1 METLKHLLLQT
12 TASNISSI
20 DDLLKDYPLQPDPP
34 AVTVGSNG
42 DTLCS
47 SNSVPSQGG
56 KNGSDFIA
64 ALPNCKQPPVIVGVA
79 VKRTLKKHQQQCQEL
94 ENVEPC
100 SAVSRNLIDT
110 LERWHNDIF
119 EVGATTTTTTTNAAA
134 ETPGENSSSSDCN
147 NNANQ
152 LMQSQRKVEDG
163 EGDLIDFST
172 EIVAAPDVQRNQ
184 KPKVKKVTFLLDD
197 LLFGEEGKSDQ
208 KESVEKTNEE
218 RECVI
223 LPSAEGEWDVS
234 DTAHHGCDSGWRRVD
249 ATVAGGNEIS
259 TETMQTLHDI
269 VSITNESG
277 HVDSGNN
284 ISTRNSSNVRK
295 VIKEKESVECACPS
309 SPHYDGR
316 ERHHHCHRYQCQ
328 HQARGTFDGPES
340 TTLLDFSPV
349 EQHQTALPTNSTNTL
364 KRLDSDAQ
372 TWEKKIDEI
381 PEDFSSV
388 ERARKQNA
396 CAKTGNTSTV
406 CSDGGGKRLSVGFSA
421 YRESIDGSR
430 GGHEDEGNIVDVQDE
445 LLERAYG
452 STAYSSPLRLGRTGS
467 ESRQEESTV
476 ARIDETDSSQHS
488 LQPLAK
494 EAENVVTLVP
504 TGSEQLEF
512 GPKNSPESHQLCEKS
527 IQVPSPS
534 HRGVNSVENSGQRV
548 GKEVHF
554 CQEENSY
561 HKSSD
566 SESENYYG
574 TCSPPPPPRP
584 PLVPPDGAPSAYG
597 LNVEVTLNAHISV
610 HGISEFGFFS
620 SGDRPSP
627 VDPDGP
633 FPTGEKILKD
643 CATNTN
649 STRNN
654 SSNVTPSSADSGI
667 IIIDDDI
674 DDSGGESGSAT
685 AATRAESQICEP
697 SLVLNDSCDKK
708 KPVGHCRDQDTQTFL
723 GNFPSPKKTSEISVQ
738 VCENGDSDLRN
749 FYDSYVSESEIDER
763 KDTHFATQT
772 SEQYL
777 RPPLAFLSEKQE
789 CFEASNRL
797 KRLEERFRGFASTKK
812 LLRESLSSPA
822 TPSGLPAQTL
832 SSSLSSLSTLLA
844 DRQLNTNAAS
854 QSSSVPASSTPSL
867 TAATREEQEQERQSR
882 SGRSFVPSWRTSS
895 LSCLTKDDTQD
906 QLSHLSSKSNVP
918 RLPPFS
924 SSLLSLSASS
934 LLSLSCIDLERNKQ
948 RQQQQKAFSENNY
961 ISSEDR
967 NDKAVVS
974 ENNYSPV
981 SVDPITGNS
990 ETVALFKAT
999 SLPSLLPQHL
1009 FPPSR
1014 TPPRPPQPEEPPPPL
1029 DENGNRPAPASLKT
1043 ILLHEDYRP
1052 SLGTPESSVESEE
1065 ICKIFPNGKPRIEDP
1080 LEVVETV
1087 FRESE
1092 DEVGEI
1098 EEVEEE
1104 DFGAQQSESEENQEF
1119 LNLEKLLAADPH
1131 TNCEFDT
1138 RHLSQYEPAVYQIKY
1153 CYDEL
1158 EEELES
1164 EVGSVGGLLIG
1175 TSDSQRASV
1184 SVSDEN
1190 GCECV
1195 IEAVPIYRTL
1205 PLDMR
1210 ETTGTLR
1217 GLLKKPNRPPP
1228 VRKNRVVF
1236 DETRN
1241 EFFEADYI
1249 ILIREDC
1256 PYDEEDEE
1264 PCTCGEHELVRIC
1277 CDEGCNC
1284 GYTDDGRTPPSPKFA
1299 PPIEF
1304 VDQATL
1310 SPPEGYKDG
1319 SGLLDNA
1326 LGGALGGHVFGAQ
1339 HIQQLQVIQ
1348 RLQQQRA
1355 AMLAARAAAGQQ
1367 GQQTGSTQT
1376 SQTGGSGSGGT
1387 GGTGTT
1393 GTGQTQPP
1401 PPPPPSQQQQ
1411 QTVCTECAEC
1421 AECAAKQLH
1430 DEECDSQCSDD
1441 ISPLMEAPLPPHATL
1456 PIALVPLQKSSPERR
1471 ITQKEIIA
1479 GEERPKFLTIKQV
1492 QDASQGD
1499 DDSISQSAGSGSA
1512 PSAGGTLPVQPSPQR
1527 YIVETITM
1535 TTVTERRIIQKT
1547 QTDTEPPP
1555 PPPPTTT
1562 AAASIAIVTV
1572 TSSNETGSTAVPAS
1586 AAHTGS
1592 SNSLSNNNDLR
1603 AMQQKSATAKTGPAD
1618 QSSALANNHYELGK
1632 HKPLSTAQAISGI
1645 LKGGKLWK
1653 NEQQQQQQQQHQQQQ
1668 QQQHQQAHLHQHA
1681 QQQNQ
1686 PPAQHDDSTNVTSDE
1701 ETSSKRSVR
1710 FTEESTIREACCD
1723 GEVQSGLGEGE
1734 MGTGKPINYMSDT
1747 LKRHS
1752 SSLFH
1757 NALRP
1762 NSAVRQLFPSSAIS
1776 PLLSSAGCA
1785 TVMTVATAT
1794 TTMATGVQMAAVN
1807 TTSASTAGNPTALTQ
1822 EALKAFD
1829 DSKKPALVHQHSITS
1844 NSSSSNINPAAGGGS
1859 VTTGS
1864 PGGSCGTETD
1874 TIRRTIERNAL
1885 RRSLIKYEPKKK
1897 IPVRDVTSLEER
1909 IRQLTCDIDDPIDEG
1924 GDGDH
1929 QGHAADLGDME
1940 RRDSPAGEENPQQPK
1955 YIPDKS
1961 FSPSSSASSSSSGSN
1976 GSTYKK
1982 ITDLFHRDRRQE
1994 KIPEA
1999 DENPIV
2005 IIPQVCDYLQD
2016 CRCPAGPDIGMGV
2029 QIQGAHTQIHQP
2041 PQQRQTDGSRRQ
2053 FLSTLAPLTACVAGQ
2068 RDDLS
2073 YYTLA
2078 QPGDRNSLGSSQ
2090 CTEYSLGDI
2099 DAALHD
2105 DDGKKVAP
2113 DVIAGTPG
2121 QESDELAAF
2130 VQQEGARTERLKKR
2144 YSAETSTSAPASGA
2158 GSDDDEHNDYGFN
2171 SRPSV
2176 RGIKPRFGSTN
2187 EILQQMQAQ
2196 LAAPSPPQPKSQSSA
2211 ASPHPIQSNTFP
2223 RPHTASSLQLAAA
2236 KQQITT
2242 HQHTA
2247 SWSYYPVDQSQ
2258 TKAVAAVAAGP
2269 NMVAAVDP
2277 HGNYYHI
2284 PAQARHSYHGQEAI
2298 YQNCAQLPVGNIQA
2312 NTVHVQSQ
2320 QIHTQ
2325 HHAVHT
2331 AHHIHQSAAAAAA
2344 ADPAAYG
2351 KFARSP
2357 TRRPE
2362 SPPPLRNYHQT
2373 MVLIPYN
2380 AETYQ
2385 RYTAQEQENYRRQH
2399 NIVEYQQVT
2408 QQTIRVPVGYPL
2420 PGMQLHVVA
2429 GRGALPP
2436 HYSTLPR
2443 LGTSANPATSSAVA
2457 AVTGPNTNAPQ
2468 GKPPAYSQYPVE
2480 KGGVKFTERGAPE
2493 GAASVQP
2500 ADAGNLLSPT
2510 SQGHGPPTAGPAG
2523 PTASSAGASTGSGTQ
2538 GQGAVFYA
2546 MNKQQQL
2553 QQNFEEGSFTIGK
2566 NNNNNFSLVEST
2578 AIASESK

>member
-20 DDLLKDYPLQPDPP
+20 DDLLKDCHPELHPQSDPL
-34 AVTVGSNG
+34 VSSNG
-42 DTLCS
+42 DTLS
-47 SNSVPSQGG
+47 SSIVPSQGG

-64 ALPNCKQPPVIVGVA
+64 PLPNYKQPPVIVGVA
-79 VKRTLKKHQQQCQEL
+79 VKRTLKKHQQQCQPES
-94 ENVEPC
+94 ENVEPS
-100 SAVSRNLIDT
+100 SAASQNLIDT

-119 EVGATTTTTTTNAAA
+119 ELGATTSTTTAAA
-134 ETPGENSSSSDCN
+134 AAGMAGDNNSSSDCN
-147 NNANQ
+147 INANQ
-152 LMQSQRKVEDG
+152 LTRDQREAVDG

-172 EIVAAPDVQRNQ
+172 EIVVAPDVQRNL

-197 LLFGEEGKSDQ
+197 LLFGEEGNPDR
-208 KESVEKTNEE
+208 KESGKLIDEE
-218 RECVI
+218 RECKT
-223 LPSAEGEWDVS
+223 LPSVEGEWDVS
-234 DTAHHGCDSGWRRVD
+234 DITHGCDSGWRREE
-249 ATVAGGNEIS
+249 ATTLAAGGNEIS
-259 TETMQTLHDI
+259 TETMQTYDI
-269 VSITNESG
+269 VSITNVSG
-277 HVDSGNN
+277 HVDSGSITSN
-284 ISTRNSSNVRK
+284 NSSNVRK
-295 VIKEKESVECACPS
+295 VIKEKETVECACSS

-328 HQARGTFDGPES
+328 HLAGGALNGPES
-340 TTLLDFSPV
+340 VSTLFDCLAV
-349 EQHQTALPTNSTNTL
+349 EQHQTALPTNSTNTY
-364 KRLDSDAQ
+364 KQLDSDAQ
-372 TWEKKIDEI
+372 TWERKIDEI
-381 PEDFSSV
+381 PEDFSGV
-388 ERARKQNA
+388 ESARKQNA
-396 CAKTGNTSTV
+396 CAQTGNTNTV
-406 CSDGGGKRLSVGFSA
+406 WPDGGSGKRLSVDYRAS
-421 YRESIDGSR
+421 RESIDGSR

-445 LLERAYG
+445 SLRNVYG
-452 STAYSSPLRLGRTGS
+452 STGETSTFRLGRTVS
-467 ESRQEESTV
+467 ECRQEESTA
-476 ARIDETDSSQHS
+476 ARIDETDSSQRS

-494 EAENVVTLVP
+494 EAENVVTSVP

-512 GPKNSPESHQLCEKS
+512 GPKNPPESHQLCEKS

-534 HRGVNSVENSGQRV
+534 HRGVNSVENGGQRF

-554 CQEENSY
+554 SQQENSY

-584 PLVPPDGAPSAYG
+584 PLVPPNGAPPAYG

-610 HGISEFGFFS
+610 HGISEFDFFS
-620 SGDRPSP
+620 SGDRQSP
-627 VDPDGP
+627 ADPDGP
-633 FPTGEKILKD
+633 FATSEKILKD

-649 STRNN
+649 SGRNN
-654 SSNVTPSSADSGI
+654 NSNVTPSSADSGI

-674 DDSGGESGSAT
+674 DDSGGGSGSAIIT
-685 AATRAESQICEP
+685 RGTRAESQICEHP
-697 SLVLNDSCDKK
+697 LVLDDSCEKK

-723 GNFPSPKKTSEISVQ
+723 GIFPSPKKTSEISVQ
-738 VCENGDSDLRN
+738 VCENGDSDLRH
-749 FYDSYVSESEIDER
+749 FGSPDSCASGSELEGR
-763 KDTHFATQT
+763 KN
-772 SEQYL
+772 SEQFL
-777 RPPLAFLSEKQE
+777 RPPLSFLSEKQNE

-822 TPSGLPAQTL
+822 TPSSGQPAQNL

-844 DRQLNTNAAS
+844 DRKTNTNLTS
-854 QSSSVPASSTPSL
+854 QSLPVPASSTPSL
-867 TAATREEQEQERQSR
+867 TAAAREEQEQEQQSR

-918 RLPPFS
+918 RLPPLS

-934 LLSLSCIDLERNKQ
+934 LLSLSCIDLERSKQ
-948 RQQQQKAFSENNY
+948 RQQQQKVFSENNY
-961 ISSEDR
+961 ISNEDQ

-974 ENNYSPV
+974 ENNYPPF
-981 SVDPITGNS
+981 SVDSISSSS
-990 ETVALFKAT
+990 ETAALFKAT

-1009 FPPSR
+1009 FPPTR
-1014 TPPRPPQPEEPPPPL
+1014 APPRPPRAAPTQEQPLKNHKSSRPENEANKPIASPDEDGNPLKSTPL
-1029 DENGNRPAPASLKT
+1029 D
-1043 ILLHEDYRP
+1043 EDYRP
-1052 SLGTPESSVESEE
+1052 SLATPESSVESEE

-1080 LEVVETV
+1080 LKVVEPV

-1092 DEVGEI
+1092 DEVDEI
-1098 EEVEEE
+1098 EEFQQKEEE
-1104 DFGAQQSESEENQEF
+1104 IEFSAQQSESEENQEF

-1175 TSDSQRASV
+1175 ASDSQRASV

-1387 GGTGTT
+1387 GGTGT
-1393 GTGQTQPP
+1393 GTGQAQPP
-1401 PPPPPSQQQQ
+1401 PPPSQQQ

-1499 DDSISQSAGSGSA
+1499 DDSMSQSSGAGSV
-1512 PSAGGTLPVQPSPQR
+1512 PSAGGPFKGQPSPQR

-1547 QTDTEPPP
+1547 QTDTEPS
-1555 PPPPTTT
+1555 PPPTATT

-1572 TSSNETGSTAVPAS
+1572 TSSNETGSTAVPA
-1586 AAHTGS
+1586 AAALTGS
-1592 SNSLSNNNDLR
+1592 SNNHSSSSGNNNNDLR
-1603 AMQQKSATAKTGPAD
+1603 AMQQKQLQQKQQQSGVGPPAD
-1618 QSSALANNHYELGK
+1618 QSSALVNNHYELGK

-1653 NEQQQQQQQQHQQQQ
+1653 NEQQQQQQQQ
-1668 QQQHQQAHLHQHA
+1668 QHQAHLHQHS
-1681 QQQNQ
+1681 QQQKQ
-1686 PPAQHDDSTNVTSDE
+1686 LSAQHDDSTNVTSDE

-1785 TVMTVATAT
+1785 TVMTVAAAT
-1794 TTMATGVQMAAVN
+1794 TTMATGVQMTAVN

-1829 DSKKPALVHQHSITS
+1829 DLKKPTLVHQHSITS
-1844 NSSSSNINPAAGGGS
+1844 NSSSSNINPAAAGSAS
-1859 VTTGS
+1859 VTAGGS

-1924 GDGDH
+1924 ADGDH
-1929 QGHAADLGDME
+1929 PGHVGDLGDME

-2005 IIPQVCDYLQD
+2005 IIPQVYGDYLQD

-2090 CTEYSLGDI
+2090 STEYSLGDI

-2196 LAAPSPPQPKSQSSA
+2196 LAAPSPPQPKSQSSV

-2258 TKAVAAVAAGP
+2258 SKAVAAVASGT

-2298 YQNCAQLPVGNIQA
+2298 YQNCAQLPAGNIQA

-2331 AHHIHQSAAAAAA
+2331 AHHIHQTAAAAAAAAA

-2399 NIVEYQQVT
+2399 NIVT

-2429 GRGALPP
+2429 GRGTLPP

-2443 LGTSANPATSSAVA
+2443 LGSSSNPTTSAAVA
-2457 AVTGPNTNAPQ
+2457 AVTGPNVSAPQ

-2480 KGGVKFTERGAPE
+2480 KAGVKFTERGAPE

-2500 ADAGNLLSPT
+2500 ADAGSLLSPS
-2510 SQGHGPPTAGPAG
+2510 SQGHGPPTA
-2523 PTASSAGASTGSGTQ
+2523 ASTGPMTSSSGSAATGSNAQ

-2546 MNKQQQL
+2546 MN
-2553 QQNFEEGSFTIGK
+2553 
-2566 NNNNNFSLVEST
+2566 V
-2578 AIASESK
+2578 

>member
-1 METLKHLLLQT
+1 METIESLLQQSSPNSCSSFA
-12 TASNISSI
+12 TAVSPVTNF
-20 DDLLKDYPLQPDPP
+20 DDLIKDHHPHVLAPLQP
-34 AVTVGSNG
+34 TKY
-42 DTLCS
+42 S
-47 SNSVPSQGG
+47 STSGG
-56 KNGSDFIA
+56 IPNTKIPTNAAIDFISP
-64 ALPNCKQPPVIVGVA
+64 LPAGNCKQPPVIVGVA
-79 VKRTLKKHQQQCQEL
+79 VKRTLRKPTAAAEGEEL
-94 ENVEPC
+94 QDASC
-100 SAVSRNLIDT
+100 SSGTPSMGEI
-110 LERWHNDIF
+110 LERWHSDIF
-119 EVGATTTTTTTNAAA
+119 DCHPPLAGTATTASDT
-134 ETPGENSSSSDCN
+134 GGDCN
-147 NNANQ
+147 NNGHGNQ
-152 LMQSQRKVEDG
+152 TQIVAMMDSDG
-163 EGDLIDFST
+163 DVGDLIDFNA
-172 EIVAAPDVQRNQ
+172 EIAPMAPAVDSVGGIVQVPTL

-197 LLFGEEGKSDQ
+197 LLVGSGEEEGPEEGERSEGDEFEED
-208 KESVEKTNEE
+208 ESE
-218 RECVI
+218 RCVTKD
-223 LPSAEGEWDVS
+223 ATQVVAGEWDVS
-234 DTAHHGCDSGWRRVD
+234 DPLHLRRGEGGARG
-249 ATVAGGNEIS
+249 ATKVGGNEIS
-259 TETMQTLHDI
+259 TETMQTDDI
-269 VSITNESG
+269 VSLDAD
-277 HVDSGNN
+277 HVDGVRNVTKGNGKL
-284 ISTRNSSNVRK
+284 R
-295 VIKEKESVECACPS
+295 CACLS
-309 SPHYDGR
+309 LLHGHGCLD
-316 ERHHHCHRYQCQ
+316 CQ
-328 HQARGTFDGPES
+328 HLVRLEEDASVPAVID
-340 TTLLDFSPV
+340 
-349 EQHQTALPTNSTNTL
+349 TALPTGSLTNTSAL
-364 KRLDSDAQ
+364 VAVGWMNSD
-372 TWEKKIDEI
+372 TLPWGGRKIDEI
-381 PEDFSSV
+381 PV
-388 ERARKQNA
+388 ENAWEQNA
-396 CAKTGNTSTV
+396 CAETGNIGP
-406 CSDGGGKRLSVGFSA
+406 GGDWSSLSVGAQTGSG
-421 YRESIDGSR
+421 SIDASR
-430 GGHEDEGNIVDVQDE
+430 NKTNGDEGNIVDVQDVHVR
-445 LLERAYG
+445 ERKDSRKGG
-452 STAYSSPLRLGRTGS
+452 STVEEGVRVGRVVS
-467 ESRQEESTV
+467 EVPFAEPP
-476 ARIDETDSSQHS
+476 RIDETDSNQQKQ
-488 LQPLAK
+488 QPVVK
-494 EAENVVTLVP
+494 QVENVVTSVP
-504 TGSEQLEF
+504 TGIEQLEF
-512 GPKNSPESHQLCEKS
+512 GSVNLPNSNQACEKS
-527 IQVPSPS
+527 IQVPSPLHRAS
-534 HRGVNSVENSGQRV
+534 VGAENSGHRGV
-548 GKEVHF
+548 KEVHF
-554 CQEENSY
+554 SEKENFY
-561 HKSSD
+561 HKGSD

-574 TCSPPPPPRP
+574 TCSPPPPP
-584 PLVPPDGAPSAYG
+584 LVPPNGIPSSYG
-597 LNVEVTLNAHISV
+597 LNVEVTLNAHINV
-610 HGISEFGFFS
+610 RGLSEFNFFS
-620 SGDRPSP
+620 NSGDRP
-627 VDPDGP
+627 
-633 FPTGEKILKD
+633 GEESSSSAEEKVLKD
-643 CATNTN
+643 SATNTISN
-649 STRNN
+649 SGRNN
-654 SSNVTPSSADSGI
+654 NSNVTPSSADSGI
-667 IIIDDDI
+667 IIIDDDV
-674 DDSGGESGSAT
+674 DECGCESVST
-685 AATRAESQICEP
+685 ETQICEP
-697 SLVLNDSCDKK
+697 LLLIAEEKPEKK
-708 KPVGHCRDQDTQTFL
+708 SVAQCRDQDTQTFI
-723 GNFPSPKKTSEISVQ
+723 GNFLSPKKTTSEISVQ

-749 FYDSYVSESEIDER
+749 IDSLDSSVSESEIDER
-763 KDTHFATQT
+763 KDLRFLTKNTD
-772 SEQYL
+772 QYL
-777 RPPLAFLSEKQE
+777 RPPISFLSEKHE
-789 CFEASNRL
+789 CFQASNRL
-797 KRLEERFRGFASTKK
+797 KRLEERFRGFAYTKK
-812 LLRESLSSPA
+812 LLRESLTSS
-822 TPSGLPAQTL
+822 SGGPPQNL

-844 DRQLNTNAAS
+844 DYTNTNTAS
-854 QSSSVPASSTPSL
+854 VSSSVPASSTPSL
-867 TAATREEQEQERQSR
+867 TAAARAEQEQEEQSHA
-882 SGRSFVPSWRTSS
+882 GRSFVPSRKTSS
-895 LSCLTKDDTQD
+895 LSSLQKDVFPTRTQLGHTLD
-906 QLSHLSSKSNVP
+906 PKRNVP
-918 RLPPFS
+918 VLPPLS

-934 LLSLSCIDLERNKQ
+934 LLSLSCIDLERKQ
-948 RQQQQKAFSENNY
+948 RQQQLQDPPPKRQLSPPQHNPNTPEQSLSKAS
-961 ISSEDR
+961 
-967 NDKAVVS
+967 
-974 ENNYSPV
+974 
-981 SVDPITGNS
+981 
-990 ETVALFKAT
+990 
-999 SLPSLLPQHL
+999 SLPSLLPQYL
-1009 FPPSR
+1009 FPSPPSR
-1014 TPPRPPQPEEPPPPL
+1014 PPPRPPQLPEEPLLELVPNPPPKPLHNPTLHL
-1029 DENGNRPAPASLKT
+1029 DL
-1043 ILLHEDYRP
+1043 RP
-1052 SLGTPESSVESEE
+1052 SVATPESSVESEE
-1065 ICKIFPNGKPRIEDP
+1065 ICTIFPGGKPRIEDP

-1087 FRESE
+1087 FKDS
-1092 DEVGEI
+1092 
-1098 EEVEEE
+1098 EEE
-1104 DFGAQQSESEENQEF
+1104 DYDIIPHIPRSESEENQEF
-1119 LNLEKLLAADPH
+1119 LNLEKLLAADPY

-1138 RHLSQYEPAVYQIKY
+1138 RHLSQYEPNVYQIRY

-1164 EVGSVGGLLIG
+1164 ESGSVGGLLIG
-1175 TSDSQRASV
+1175 AERERAQV
-1184 SVSDEN
+1184 SVSDED
-1190 GCECV
+1190 GCECL

-1205 PLDMR
+1205 PIDMR
-1210 ETTGTLR
+1210 ETAGTLR

-1241 EFFEADYI
+1241 EFFDADYI

-1367 GQQTGSTQT
+1367 GQQTGGGTQT
-1376 SQTGGSGSGGT
+1376 SQTGTTGVSGGSAGGAGGGGGSVGSAAAGSGGA
-1387 GGTGTT
+1387 
-1393 GTGQTQPP
+1393 GQTPQQ
-1401 PPPPPSQQQQ
+1401 QQQQ

-1441 ISPLMEAPLPPHATL
+1441 ISPMMEAPLPPHATL

-1492 QDASQGD
+1492 QDASQGGD
-1499 DDSISQSAGSGSA
+1499 DDKSQSSSSSSSKAQ
-1512 PSAGGTLPVQPSPQR
+1512 TQQR

-1547 QTDTEPPP
+1547 QTDSEPPP
-1555 PPPPTTT
+1555 VTTT
-1562 AAASIAIVTV
+1562 IIAV
-1572 TSSNETGSTAVPAS
+1572 TSGNETGSTAVPPS
-1586 AAHTGS
+1586 
-1592 SNSLSNNNDLR
+1592 
-1603 AMQQKSATAKTGPAD
+1603 SATAVNASDLRSLQQKQLQQQQKPGSGDAT
-1618 QSSALANNHYELGK
+1618 SAQQQQQPNAINSHYEIGK

-1653 NEQQQQQQQQHQQQQ
+1653 NEHQQQTQHQLQQQHQQPKSLQQQQQQSAQQTQQQLQ
-1668 QQQHQQAHLHQHA
+1668 QQQHNQQSN
-1681 QQQNQ
+1681 QN
-1686 PPAQHDDSTNVTSDE
+1686 DDSTNVTSDE

-1710 FTEESTIREACCD
+1710 FNEESTIREACCD

-1752 SSLFH
+1752 SGLFH

-1762 NSAVRQLFPSSAIS
+1762 NSAVRQLFPSTVVHM
-1776 PLLSSAGCA
+1776 SSTAA
-1785 TVMTVATAT
+1785 AAMTTAT
-1794 TTMATGVQMAAVN
+1794 TTMSTGAMMAAVN
-1807 TTSASTAGNPTALTQ
+1807 TTNANTTAGNPTALTQ

-1829 DSKKPALVHQHSITS
+1829 DSKKASLVHQHSITS
-1844 NSSSSNINPAAGGGS
+1844 NCSGNNVNPSGS
-1859 VTTGS
+1859 VANSVTGGS
-1864 PGGSCGTETD
+1864 PGGGGGGSGGGGGAGETD

-1897 IPVRDVTSLEER
+1897 LPVKDVTSLEER
-1909 IRQLTCDIDDPIDEG
+1909 IRQLTCDIDEPIDEG
-1924 GDGDH
+1924 ADGEQGHDGD
-1929 QGHAADLGDME
+1929 LNEME

-1982 ITDLFHRDRRQE
+1982 ITDLFHRDRRHE

-2005 IIPQVCDYLQD
+2005 IIPQD

-2029 QIQGAHTQIHQP
+2029 QIQGVHTQIHQP
-2041 PQQRQTDGSRRQ
+2041 PQQRQADSRRQ

-2078 QPGDRNSLGSSQ
+2078 QPGDRNSMGSSQ

-2171 SRPSV
+2171 SRPTV

-2196 LAAPSPPQPKSQSSA
+2196 LATPTPPQSKSQTSA
-2211 ASPHPIQSNTFP
+2211 APTQPIQSNTLP
-2223 RPHTASSLQLAAA
+2223 RPHTANSLQLAAA

-2247 SWSYYPVDQSQ
+2247 SWSYYPVESAQ
-2258 TKAVAAVAAGP
+2258 TKAVAAVAAAATTGT
-2269 NMVAAVDP
+2269 NMVTAVDP

-2298 YQNCAQLPVGNIQA
+2298 YQNCAQLPAGNIQA

-2331 AHHIHQSAAAAAA
+2331 AHHIHHANQ
-2344 ADPAAYG
+2344 AAYG

-2380 AETYQ
+2380 AETYE

-2443 LGTSANPATSSAVA
+2443 LGSSSSASSVA
-2457 AVTGPNTNAPQ
+2457 NAPTGTIPNASQ
-2468 GKPPAYSQYPVE
+2468 GKPPAYTQYPVD

-2500 ADAGNLLSPT
+2500 SDVNSLLSPT
-2510 SQGHGPPTAGPAG
+2510 SQGHGPPTQAVGP
-2523 PTASSAGASTGSGTQ
+2523 PASSANAIQSGGNTAQNTAAQ

-2546 MNKQQQL
+2546 MN
-2553 QQNFEEGSFTIGK
+2553 
-2566 NNNNNFSLVEST
+2566 V
-2578 AIASESK
+2578 

>member
-1 METLKHLLLQT
+1 MDESIGKLLPLDFPTSGLNLQM
-12 TASNISSI
+12 
-20 DDLLKDYPLQPDPP
+20 
-34 AVTVGSNG
+34 
-42 DTLCS
+42 
-47 SNSVPSQGG
+47 VPS
-56 KNGSDFIA
+56 KCSNASTDFISPLA
-64 ALPNCKQPPVIVGVA
+64 NSKQPPVIVGMA
-79 VKRTLKKHQQQCQEL
+79 VKRSLRRQEDSPAEKQVDSSVVTASLGHGIDFL
-94 ENVEPC
+94 EKWHRDMFECPRL
-100 SAVSRNLIDT
+100 RN
-110 LERWHNDIF
+110 
-119 EVGATTTTTTTNAAA
+119 
-134 ETPGENSSSSDCN
+134 DCN
-147 NNANQ
+147 NNDSTNGNDD
-152 LMQSQRKVEDG
+152 SQRQADDKQTKVEVDN
-163 EGDLIDFST
+163 EIDLIDFST
-172 EIVAAPDVQRNQ
+172 DVVEVVPVVQGI
-184 KPKVKKVTFLLDD
+184 KAPKVKKVTFLLED
-197 LLFGEEGKSDQ
+197 LTGSDGEESHDGTIDGVDFEGIVMGVDCK
-208 KESVEKTNEE
+208 NETK
-218 RECVI
+218 
-223 LPSAEGEWDVS
+223 EGEWDVS
-234 DTAHHGCDSGWRRVD
+234 ETVERCGWKSTER
-249 ATVAGGNEIS
+249 TAGGNEIS
-259 TETMQTLHDI
+259 TETMQTDDI
-269 VSITNESG
+269 VSIADDG
-277 HVDSGNN
+277 HGREATKGMDTVQ
-284 ISTRNSSNVRK
+284 
-295 VIKEKESVECACPS
+295 CACP
-309 SPHYDGR
+309 PLHYDSHERQRCHYCYHHRQQQQQQQYNHHSYHCQHPPRNASNGR
-316 ERHHHCHRYQCQ
+316 ES
-328 HQARGTFDGPES
+328 PS
-340 TTLLDFSPV
+340 TAQFSAMGR
-349 EQHQTALPTNSTNTL
+349 QRQQRTALLPNNTNTL
-364 KRLDSDAQ
+364 IELNSD
-372 TWEKKIDEI
+372 TLPWERKIDQI
-381 PEDFSSV
+381 PEDISGV
-388 ERARKQNA
+388 ENARKQNA
-396 CAKTGNTSTV
+396 CAVAGNIGVSGRMCPIGTYTSSPG
-406 CSDGGGKRLSVGFSA
+406 CI
-421 YRESIDGSR
+421 RESIDVSR
-430 GGHEDEGNIVDVQDE
+430 DDEDEGNIVDVQDVVHVQDDE
-445 LLERAYG
+445 GG
-452 STAYSSPLRLGRTGS
+452 STRVARTVP
-467 ESRQEESTV
+467 EWLIEPP
-476 ARIDETDSSQHS
+476 RIDETVPNLSS
-488 LQPLAK
+488 LQPIVK
-494 EAENVVTLVP
+494 EAENVVISVP
-504 TGSEQLEF
+504 TGIEQLEF
-512 GPKNSPESHQLCEKS
+512 GPKNHPNPSQLCEKS

-534 HRGVNSVENSGQRV
+534 RQPSNSAENSGPRV
-548 GKEVHF
+548 EKEVHF
-554 CQEENSY
+554 RLEENYYS
-561 HKSSD
+561 KSSD

-574 TCSPPPPPRP
+574 TGSPPPP
-584 PLVPPDGAPSAYG
+584 PLVPPDSVPPPYG

-610 HGISEFGFFS
+610 HGLSDFNFFS
-620 SGDRPSP
+620 AGERSSP
-627 VDPDGP
+627 GGP
-633 FPTGEKILKD
+633 FSTEEKILKD
-643 CATNTN
+643 CATNT
-649 STRNN
+649 SRNN
-654 SSNVTPSSADSGI
+654 NANVTPSSADSGI
-667 IIIDDDI
+667 IIIDDDV
-674 DDSGGESGSAT
+674 DDCGGEIGSAT
-685 AATRAESQICEP
+685 VEDEISEP
-697 SLVLNDSCDKK
+697 LLLVEDSIEK
-708 KPVGHCRDQDTQTFL
+708 KPVGQCRDQDTQTFV
-723 GNFPSPKKTSEISVQ
+723 GNFLQPRNTNEISVQ

-749 FYDSYVSESEIDER
+749 PDSSDSCVSESEIDER
-763 KDTHFATQT
+763 KDLCSPQAEHTD
-772 SEQYL
+772 QYL
-777 RPPLAFLSEKQE
+777 RPPNSFLSEKQE

-797 KRLEERFRGFASTKK
+797 KRLEERFRGFTFTKK
-812 LLRESLSSPA
+812 LLRESLGSSA
-822 TPSGLPAQTL
+822 VPSQNL

-844 DRQLNTNAAS
+844 NCTNTNEAS
-854 QSSSVPASSTPSL
+854 VSSSSVPASSTPSL
-867 TAATREEQEQERQSR
+867 PAAARAEQEQEDQSLA
-882 SGRSFVPSWRTSS
+882 SNCFVPSRKTSS
-895 LSCLTKDDTQD
+895 LSCLEKDGHQSEH
-906 QLSHLSSKSNVP
+906 QLSHFPKRAAP
-918 RLPPFS
+918 ILPPLS

-934 LLSLSCIDLERNKQ
+934 LLSLSCIDLERQQ
-948 RQQQQKAFSENNY
+948 RQQLQTQQNTASNKSKINDNNTDYFLLNYPLESNNTIVDSEKSLSK
-961 ISSEDR
+961 SS
-967 NDKAVVS
+967 
-974 ENNYSPV
+974 
-981 SVDPITGNS
+981 
-990 ETVALFKAT
+990 
-999 SLPSLLPQHL
+999 SLPSLLPQYL
-1009 FPPSR
+1009 FPAPQVTSQSSLRSPSEQASE
-1014 TPPRPPQPEEPPPPL
+1014 TSKSSVPLFSPAGTKESLLPGDELVPCQPRIPLFLKTPL
-1029 DENGNRPAPASLKT
+1029 DEP
-1043 ILLHEDYRP
+1043 YR
-1052 SLGTPESSVESEE
+1052 SSVGTPESSIESEE
-1065 ICKIFPNGKPRIEDP
+1065 ICEIFPGGKALVGDP

-1087 FRESE
+1087 FKESE
-1092 DEVGEI
+1092 EDDDVD
-1098 EEVEEE
+1098 EEV
-1104 DFGAQQSESEENQEF
+1104 DDRDVTRRSESEENREF
-1119 LNLEKLLAADPH
+1119 FNLEKLLTADPY

-1138 RHLSQYEPAVYQIKY
+1138 RHLNQYEPTVYQIKY

-1164 EVGSVGGLLIG
+1164 EVGSVGGILIG
-1175 TSDSQRASV
+1175 SESERVGSV
-1184 SVSDEN
+1184 GVSDED

-1205 PLDMR
+1205 PLNMR

-1326 LGGALGGHVFGAQ
+1326 LGGALSGHVFGAQ

-1367 GQQTGSTQT
+1367 GQQTGSTQNP
-1376 SQTGGSGSGGT
+1376 QTGSSGGPP
-1387 GGTGTT
+1387 
-1393 GTGQTQPP
+1393 GQTQPQQQQQQQP
-1401 PPPPPSQQQQ
+1401 QQQSQQPQQAQQQQQ

-1441 ISPLMEAPLPPHATL
+1441 ISPMMEAPLPPHATL
-1456 PIALVPLQKSSPERR
+1456 PIALVPLQKFSPERR
-1471 ITQKEIIA
+1471 ITQKEIVA

-1492 QDASQGD
+1492 QDVSQAD
-1499 DDSISQSAGSGSA
+1499 DDKSQSAGLTVSK
-1512 PSAGGTLPVQPSPQR
+1512 TQNQQR

-1547 QTDTEPPP
+1547 QTNTDSPPLP
-1555 PPPPTTT
+1555 PSSTTPPLVTIVAVTSNNE
-1562 AAASIAIVTV
+1562 AAA
-1572 TSSNETGSTAVPAS
+1572 STAVPS
-1586 AAHTGS
+1586 VGPGVS
-1592 SNSLSNNNDLR
+1592 SNDLR
-1603 AMQQKSATAKTGPAD
+1603 TLQQKQLVQQLQQKQQQD
-1618 QSSALANNHYELGK
+1618 QSTAVAATGCPGQESCQQQPPTQPASGACINSHYEIGK
-1632 HKPLSTAQAISGI
+1632 HKQLSTAQAISGI

-1653 NEQQQQQQQQHQQQQ
+1653 NEHQPQQQQQQQQQGQQQSHPQAQ
-1668 QQQHQQAHLHQHA
+1668 QQQHQQQS
-1681 QQQNQ
+1681 QQS
-1686 PPAQHDDSTNVTSDE
+1686 AQHDDSTNVTSDE

-1734 MGTGKPINYMSDT
+1734 MCTGKPINYMSDT

-1762 NSAVRQLFPSSAIS
+1762 NSAVRQLFPSTAIHPLVCTAGSALATS
-1776 PLLSSAGCA
+1776 TTTTVSTA
-1785 TVMTVATAT
+1785 TVLTAVST
-1794 TTMATGVQMAAVN
+1794 TN
-1807 TTSASTAGNPTALTQ
+1807 TTNAGNPTALTQ

-1829 DSKKPALVHQHSITS
+1829 DSKKATLVHQHSITS
-1844 NSSSSNINPAAGGGS
+1844 NSSSNNINAGS
-1859 VTTGS
+1859 SMVASGS
-1864 PGGSCGTETD
+1864 PGGSNASETD

-1897 IPVRDVTSLEER
+1897 VPIKDVTSLEER
-1909 IRQLTCDIDDPIDEG
+1909 IRQLTCDIDEPIDEG

-1929 QGHAADLGDME
+1929 GNDTDLSEME

-1982 ITDLFHRDRRQE
+1982 ITDLFHRDRRHE

-2005 IIPQVCDYLQD
+2005 IIPQD

-2041 PQQRQTDGSRRQ
+2041 PQQRQTDSRRQ

-2078 QPGDRNSLGSSQ
+2078 QPGDRNSLGSSA

-2099 DAALHD
+2099 DAVLRD
-2105 DDGKKVAP
+2105 DESKKVAP

-2144 YSAETSTSAPASGA
+2144 YSTETSTSAPASGA

-2176 RGIKPRFGSTN
+2176 KGIKPRFGSTN

-2196 LAAPSPPQPKSQSSA
+2196 LAAPSPPQPKSQTSTD
-2211 ASPHPIQSNTFP
+2211 PPQPMQSNTLP
-2223 RPHTASSLQLAAA
+2223 RPHTASSMQLAAA

-2247 SWSYYPVDQSQ
+2247 SWSYYPVNSTQSK
-2258 TKAVAAVAAGP
+2258 TVAAVAAAGT

-2298 YQNCAQLPVGNIQA
+2298 YQNCAQLPAGNIQA

-2331 AHHIHQSAAAAAA
+2331 AHHIHQP
-2344 ADPAAYG
+2344 DPAAYG

-2380 AETYQ
+2380 AETYHQ
-2385 RYTAQEQENYRRQH
+2385 YTAQEQENYRQQH
-2399 NIVEYQQVT
+2399 NIVT

-2443 LGTSANPATSSAVA
+2443 LGSGSNAATAVSTPN
-2457 AVTGPNTNAPQ
+2457 VTQ
-2468 GKPPAYSQYPVE
+2468 GKPPAYSQYPME
-2480 KGGVKFTERGAPE
+2480 KNGVKFTERGAPE

-2500 ADAGNLLSPT
+2500 NDSNSLLSPT
-2510 SQGHGPPTAGPAG
+2510 SQGHGPPTAASVGPPVSMTMSTG
-2523 PTASSAGASTGSGTQ
+2523 GAGATPNVGGSTAQ

-2546 MNKQQQL
+2546 MN
-2553 QQNFEEGSFTIGK
+2553 
-2566 NNNNNFSLVEST
+2566 V
-2578 AIASESK
+2578 

>member
-1 METLKHLLLQT
+1 METIKTLLLQST
-12 TASNISSI
+12 PSAGGVPPPPPSSSSCSPNN
-20 DDLLKDYPLQPDPP
+20 DDLLISEP
-34 AVTVGSNG
+34 
-42 DTLCS
+42 
-47 SNSVPSQGG
+47 
-56 KNGSDFIA
+56 DFIPP
-64 ALPNCKQPPVIVGVA
+64 LPKTKQPPVIVGVA
-79 VKRTLKKHQQQCQEL
+79 VKRTLLRGEVPPPPASQIDIL
-94 ENVEPC
+94 EQ
-100 SAVSRNLIDT
+100 
-110 LERWHNDIF
+110 WHSDIF
-119 EVGATTTTTTTNAAA
+119 DYPKKDGN
-134 ETPGENSSSSDCN
+134 DCN
-147 NNANQ
+147 NNNGE
-152 LMQSQRKVEDG
+152 VVGVDNDG
-163 EGDLIDFST
+163 VDLIDFST
-172 EIVAAPDVQRNQ
+172 EIEASPVQNVA
-184 KPKVKKVTFLLDD
+184 KPKVKKVTFLLEEEEDD
-197 LLFGEEGKSDQ
+197 GDGEE
-208 KESVEKTNEE
+208 EE
-218 RECVI
+218 EDECVTK
-223 LPSAEGEWDVS
+223 EGEWDVS
-234 DTAHHGCDSGWRRVD
+234 DTVEVWEEEEEEEVGRPA
-249 ATVAGGNEIS
+249 GNEIS
-259 TETMQTLHDI
+259 TETMQTDDI
-269 VSITNESG
+269 VSIGDDEDVG
-277 HVDSGNN
+277 KDS
-284 ISTRNSSNVRK
+284 VQ
-295 VIKEKESVECACPS
+295 CACS
-309 SPHYDGR
+309 TLDDGR
-316 ERHHHCHRYQCQ
+316 RDCQ
-328 HQARGTFDGPES
+328 HLAARGGWDDVPKSVVDPRASGDRSAVP
-340 TTLLDFSPV
+340 
-349 EQHQTALPTNSTNTL
+349 TASSSTNTL
-364 KRLDSDAQ
+364 TELLVLVNSDTAPRRNG
-372 TWEKKIDEI
+372 ERKIDEL
-381 PEDFSSV
+381 
-388 ERARKQNA
+388 ERSASRQNA
-396 CAKTGNTSTV
+396 CAEAGNA
-406 CSDGGGKRLSVGFSA
+406 GRRRRLAS
-421 YRESIDGSR
+421 ESIDATVNGKDPSSSLLLVDI
-430 GGHEDEGNIVDVQDE
+430 GEED
-445 LLERAYG
+445 AG
-452 STAYSSPLRLGRTGS
+452 STGAVTRTPKP
-467 ESRQEESTV
+467 EAER
-476 ARIDETDSSQHS
+476 RIDETAHGQHS
-488 LQPLAK
+488 PRPCAK
-494 EAENVVTLVP
+494 QVENVVTAAPPSRSVEQQL
-504 TGSEQLEF
+504 EQLEQRQH
-512 GPKNSPESHQLCEKS
+512 ESLQLCEKS

-534 HRGVNSVENSGQRV
+534 RRPEQPRGSAPAT
-548 GKEVHF
+548 
-554 CQEENSY
+554 
-561 HKSSD
+561 SSD

-574 TCSPPPPPRP
+574 TCSPSPPPPV
-584 PLVPPDGAPSAYG
+584 VPPSQGGIPPPTQSYG

-610 HGISEFGFFS
+610 HGLSEFGFFAAERGAEDP
-620 SGDRPSP
+620 SG
-627 VDPDGP
+627 GGQ
-633 FPTGEKILKD
+633 TEKVLRD
-643 CATNTN
+643 SATNTGG
-649 STRNN
+649 NN
-654 SSNVTPSSADSGI
+654 NVTPSSADSGI
-667 IIIDDDI
+667 IIIDDDG
-674 DDSGGESGSAT
+674 DECGVQEAP
-685 AATRAESQICEP
+685 ESQEVVVIEDCFERKQQ
-697 SLVLNDSCDKK
+697 LE
-708 KPVGHCRDQDTQTFL
+708 CRDQDTQTL
-723 GNFPSPKKTSEISVQ
+723 NGSFPQKNTSEISVQ
-738 VCENGDSDLRN
+738 VCANGDSDLRLD
-749 FYDSYVSESEIDER
+749 DSSVSESEIDER
-763 KDTHFATQT
+763 KDLRFLTKNTD
-772 SEQYL
+772 QYL
-777 RPPLAFLSEKQE
+777 RPPLNFLSEKHE

-797 KRLEERFRGFASTKK
+797 KRLEERFRGFAYTKK
-812 LLRESLSSPA
+812 LLRESAANNSN
-822 TPSGLPAQTL
+822 GGGQNL

-844 DRQLNTNAAS
+844 DCTTNTSAAS
-854 QSSSVPASSTPSL
+854 QKQPASSSSS
-867 TAATREEQEQERQSR
+867 TAIDAVSSQTDST
-882 SGRSFVPSWRTSS
+882 FVPSWKTSS
-895 LSCLTKDDTQD
+895 LSCLQ
-906 QLSHLSSKSNVP
+906 SSPDNDVRLNHVVP
-918 RLPPFS
+918 KPAPVLPPLT

-934 LLSLSCIDLERNKQ
+934 LLSLSCLDQQ
-948 RQQQQKAFSENNY
+948 RQQQKPQQDDCSQTTQNNKPNTPRNHLSKAS
-961 ISSEDR
+961 
-967 NDKAVVS
+967 
-974 ENNYSPV
+974 
-981 SVDPITGNS
+981 
-990 ETVALFKAT
+990 
-999 SLPSLLPQHL
+999 SLPSLLPQYL
-1009 FPPSR
+1009 FPAPPTR
-1014 TPPRPPQPEEPPPPL
+1014 TPPKPPQLPEQVPEEDPPKPFRPPL
-1029 DENGNRPAPASLKT
+1029 A
-1043 ILLHEDYRP
+1043 
-1052 SLGTPESSVESEE
+1052 TPESSVASEE
-1065 ICKIFPNGKPRIEDP
+1065 ICTIFPGGKPRVQDP
-1080 LEVVETV
+1080 LEVLEPTQL
-1087 FRESE
+1087 SE
-1092 DEVGEI
+1092 DSDE
-1098 EEVEEE
+1098 EEE
-1104 DFGAQQSESEENQEF
+1104 DPDCEEF

-1138 RHLSQYEPAVYQIKY
+1138 RHFAQYEPQVYQIKY

-1158 EEELES
+1158 EEELEGES
-1164 EVGSVGGLLIG
+1164 ATSVGGLLIG
-1175 TSDSQRASV
+1175 PPESV
-1184 SVSDEN
+1184 SVLSATNREEN
-1190 GCECV
+1190 EEDGCACV

-1205 PLDMR
+1205 PLVEMR

-1284 GYTDDGRTPPSPKFA
+1284 GYTTAAPADDGRTPPSPKFA
-1299 PPIEF
+1299 PPMEF

-1376 SQTGGSGSGGT
+1376 SSGGGGT
-1387 GGTGTT
+1387 GASPAATAAA
-1393 GTGQTQPP
+1393 TGQPAAAAATTTTIQQQPQTSP
-1401 PPPPPSQQQQ
+1401 QQ

-1441 ISPLMEAPLPPHATL
+1441 ISPMMEPPLPPHATL

-1492 QDASQGD
+1492 QDAAQG
-1499 DDSISQSAGSGSA
+1499 
-1512 PSAGGTLPVQPSPQR
+1512 
-1527 YIVETITM
+1527 
-1535 TTVTERRIIQKT
+1535 
-1547 QTDTEPPP
+1547 
-1555 PPPPTTT
+1555 
-1562 AAASIAIVTV
+1562 
-1572 TSSNETGSTAVPAS
+1572 SNEAGSTAVPP
-1586 AAHTGS
+1586 S
-1592 SNSLSNNNDLR
+1592 SNADLR
-1603 AMQQKSATAKTGPAD
+1603 TLQQQQQKQLAQQLQRQQSQDGGQPPPTGATPAGG
-1618 QSSALANNHYELGK
+1618 HYEIGGK

-1653 NEQQQQQQQQHQQQQ
+1653 NEQQPGQSQQQQQQMQQQQ
-1668 QQQHQQAHLHQHA
+1668 QQL
-1681 QQQNQ
+1681 QQQQHNQ
-1686 PPAQHDDSTNVTSDE
+1686 QQQSAAQHEDSTNVTSDE

-1710 FTEESTIREACCD
+1710 FTEESTIRDGCCD

-1734 MGTGKPINYMSDT
+1734 MGSGKPINYMSDT

-1752 SSLFH
+1752 SGLFH

-1762 NSAVRQLFPSSAIS
+1762 NSAVRQLFPQS
-1776 PLLSSAGCA
+1776 LTSAGAVAA
-1785 TVMTVATAT
+1785 TVMTAT
-1794 TTMATGVQMAAVN
+1794 TTMATMGAMPGAVC
-1807 TTSASTAGNPTALTQ
+1807 TTSAGAAPGGHPTALTQ

-1829 DSKKPALVHQHSITS
+1829 DSKKATLVHQHSITS
-1844 NSSSSNINPAAGGGS
+1844 NSSSCNIPACNSTANS
-1859 VTTGS
+1859 VTGAGGS
-1864 PGGSCGTETD
+1864 PGGPGETD

-1897 IPVRDVTSLEER
+1897 IPVKDVTSLEER
-1909 IRQLTCDIDDPIDEG
+1909 IRQLTCDIDEPIDEG
-1924 GDGDH
+1924 ADGNEGD
-1929 QGHAADLGDME
+1929 LSELE

-2005 IIPQVCDYLQD
+2005 IIPQVSWD

-2029 QIQGAHTQIHQP
+2029 QIQGGHTQIHQP
-2041 PQQRQTDGSRRQ
+2041 PQQRQADSRRQ

-2078 QPGDRNSLGSSQ
+2078 HPGDRNSLGSSQ

-2144 YSAETSTSAPASGA
+2144 YSTETSTSAPASGA

-2196 LAAPSPPQPKSQSSA
+2196 LAAPAAPPPKSSSSVA
-2211 ASPHPIQSNTFP
+2211 NAPTQPIQSNTLP
-2223 RPHTASSLQLAAA
+2223 RPHTSSSLQLAAA

-2247 SWSYYPVDQSQ
+2247 SWSYYPVDNGTGGGAQS
-2258 TKAVAAVAAGP
+2258 KAVATVAAGT
-2269 NMVAAVDP
+2269 NMVTAVDP

-2298 YQNCAQLPVGNIQA
+2298 YQNCAQLPAGNIQA

-2325 HHAVHT
+2325 HHAVH
-2331 AHHIHQSAAAAAA
+2331 HIHPVAAAGGVMPGNPVAAAAAA
-2344 ADPAAYG
+2344 AAYG

-2443 LGTSANPATSSAVA
+2443 LGSSSSSSGTSGSIAAATSAASTNS
-2457 AVTGPNTNAPQ
+2457 GPPPLPPPQ
-2468 GKPPAYSQYPVE
+2468 GKPPAYSQYASQQPPPLQE
-2480 KGGVKFTERGAPE
+2480 KPPGLVKFTGERGAPE

-2500 ADAGNLLSPT
+2500 ADAASMLSPT
-2510 SQGHGPPTAGPAG
+2510 SAGHGPPTLGAG
-2523 PTASSAGASTGSGTQ
+2523 ASSAQGGAGAAPSQ
-2538 GQGAVFYA
+2538 QGAVFYA
-2546 MNKQQQL
+2546 MN
-2553 QQNFEEGSFTIGK
+2553 
-2566 NNNNNFSLVEST
+2566 V
-2578 AIASESK
+2578 

>member
-1 METLKHLLLQT
+1 METIESLLLQST
-12 TASNISSI
+12 SPNSSSSSLAVTFNPVTNF
-20 DDLLKDYPLQPDPP
+20 DDLIKDHHPHVLAPLQP
-34 AVTVGSNG
+34 TKY
-42 DTLCS
+42 DTTPDGNS
-47 SNSVPSQGG
+47 SNPQNPT
-56 KNGSDFIA
+56 KAAIDFIPP
-64 ALPNCKQPPVIVGVA
+64 LPASSIGGASKQPPVIVGVA
-79 VKRTLKKHQQQCQEL
+79 VKRTLRTSEEQQPPPSSQDAWPGGSMGE
-94 ENVEPC
+94 
-100 SAVSRNLIDT
+100 T
-110 LERWHNDIF
+110 LERWHSDIF
-119 EVGATTTTTTTNAAA
+119 DCHPSPSAAKVTTAD
-134 ETPGENSSSSDCN
+134 GDCN
-147 NNANQ
+147 NNGSRHGNQ
-152 LMQSQRKVEDG
+152 TQIGAMMEHDDNDV
-163 EGDLIDFST
+163 GDLIDFSA
-172 EIVAAPDVQRNQ
+172 EIEPAPAVALVGASSQVPTL

-197 LLFGEEGKSDQ
+197 LLLGSGGLDDDGQPDAPEEAERSEGDEFEEDESERCVT
-208 KESVEKTNEE
+208 KEAAQV
-218 RECVI
+218 VG
-223 LPSAEGEWDVS
+223 GEWDVS
-234 DTAHHGCDSGWRRVD
+234 DPFRVREAGWRLPVVPG
-249 ATVAGGNEIS
+249 ATKVGGNEIS
-259 TETMQTLHDI
+259 TETMQTDDI
-269 VSITNESG
+269 VSLVADQQQ
-277 HVDSGNN
+277 HVDSV
-284 ISTRNSSNVRK
+284 RNVMTKGSAKSQCAGP
-295 VIKEKESVECACPS
+295 ELLHGHGSV
-309 SPHYDGR
+309 DN
-316 ERHHHCHRYQCQ
+316 CQ
-328 HQARGTFDGPES
+328 HLVRLEEPTGWMNSD
-340 TTLLDFSPV
+340 TL
-349 EQHQTALPTNSTNTL
+349 AWGG
-364 KRLDSDAQ
+364 R
-372 TWEKKIDEI
+372 KIDEI
-381 PEDFSSV
+381 PEESAC
-388 ERARKQNA
+388 EQNA
-396 CAKTGNTSTV
+396 CAETGNAAP
-406 CSDGGGKRLSVGFSA
+406 GGDWRPSLSVGARTGS
-421 YRESIDGSR
+421 ESIDASR
-430 GGHEDEGNIVDVQDE
+430 NGGEGNIVDVQDVQDV
-445 LLERAYG
+445 LRWQGG
-452 STAYSSPLRLGRTGS
+452 STVVGSGVRVGRIAS
-467 ESRQEESTV
+467 EVPFAEPP
-476 ARIDETDSSQHS
+476 RIDEADWSQRS
-488 LQPLAK
+488 QQPVVK
-494 EAENVVTLVP
+494 QVENVVTSVP
-504 TGSEQLEF
+504 TGIEQLEF
-512 GPKNSPESHQLCEKS
+512 GSENLPNPSQACEKS
-527 IQVPSPS
+527 IQVPSPLHRAS
-534 HRGVNSVENSGQRV
+534 VGAEKSGHRGV
-548 GKEVHF
+548 KEVHF
-554 CQEENSY
+554 SERENFY
-561 HKSSD
+561 QKGSD

-574 TCSPPPPPRP
+574 TCSPPPPP
-584 PLVPPDGAPSAYG
+584 LVPPTGVPSSYG
-597 LNVEVTLNAHISV
+597 LNVEVTLNAHINV
-610 HGISEFGFFS
+610 RGLSEFNFFS
-620 SGDRPSP
+620 NSSDRP
-627 VDPDGP
+627 
-633 FPTGEKILKD
+633 GEESSSSAEEKTLKD
-643 CATNTN
+643 SATNTISN
-649 STRNN
+649 SGRNN
-654 SSNVTPSSADSGI
+654 NSNVTPSSADSGI
-667 IIIDDDI
+667 IIIDDDV
-674 DDSGGESGSAT
+674 DECGCESAST
-685 AATRAESQICEP
+685 ETPICEP
-697 SLVLNDSCDKK
+697 LLVIAEDKPEK
-708 KPVGHCRDQDTQTFL
+708 KSVAQCRDQDTQTFI
-723 GNFPSPKKTSEISVQ
+723 GNFLSPKKTTSEISVQ

-749 FYDSYVSESEIDER
+749 IDSLDSSVSESEIDER
-763 KDTHFATQT
+763 KDLRFLTKNTD
-772 SEQYL
+772 QYL
-777 RPPLAFLSEKQE
+777 RPPLSFLSEKHE
-789 CFEASNRL
+789 CFQASTRL
-797 KRLEERFRGFASTKK
+797 KRLEERFRGFAYTKK
-812 LLRESLSSPA
+812 LLRESFNSSTGGP
-822 TPSGLPAQTL
+822 PQNL

-844 DRQLNTNAAS
+844 DCTNTNAAS
-854 QSSSVPASSTPSL
+854 VSSSVPASSTPSL
-867 TAATREEQEQERQSR
+867 TAAARAEQEQEEQDSHA
-882 SGRSFVPSWRTSS
+882 GRSFVPSRKTSS
-895 LSCLTKDDTQD
+895 LSSLQKDAFPSRTQLGHTLTPKR
-906 QLSHLSSKSNVP
+906 NVP
-918 RLPPFS
+918 VLPPLS

-934 LLSLSCIDLERNKQ
+934 LLSLSCIDLERK
-948 RQQQQKAFSENNY
+948 QQQQPLQDPPSSQLSPEQPNPKTPEQSLSKAS
-961 ISSEDR
+961 
-967 NDKAVVS
+967 
-974 ENNYSPV
+974 
-981 SVDPITGNS
+981 
-990 ETVALFKAT
+990 
-999 SLPSLLPQHL
+999 SLPSLLPQYI
-1009 FPPSR
+1009 FPSPPSR
-1014 TPPRPPQPEEPPPPL
+1014 PPPRPPQLPEEPPQPPPKPLHL
-1029 DENGNRPAPASLKT
+1029 D
-1043 ILLHEDYRP
+1043 IRP
-1052 SLGTPESSVESEE
+1052 SIPTPESSIESEE
-1065 ICKIFPNGKPRIEDP
+1065 ICTIFPGGKPRIEDP

-1087 FRESE
+1087 FKDS
-1092 DEVGEI
+1092 
-1098 EEVEEE
+1098 EEE
-1104 DFGAQQSESEENQEF
+1104 DYEIIPPLPRSESEETQEF

-1138 RHLSQYEPAVYQIKY
+1138 RHLNQYEPTVYQIRY

-1158 EEELES
+1158 EEELEAES
-1164 EVGSVGGLLIG
+1164 GSVGGLLIG
-1175 TSDSQRASV
+1175 PEQDRSQLSV
-1184 SVSDEN
+1184 SVSDED

-1205 PLDMR
+1205 PIDMR
-1210 ETTGTLR
+1210 ETAGTLR

-1367 GQQTGSTQT
+1367 GQQTGGGTQTT
-1376 SQTGGSGSGGT
+1376 SQTGTATGTGGAGAGGGSVGGAGGGGGGSGGA
-1387 GGTGTT
+1387 
-1393 GTGQTQPP
+1393 GQTAQQQQQ
-1401 PPPPPSQQQQ
+1401 QQQQ

-1441 ISPLMEAPLPPHATL
+1441 ISPMMEAPLPPHATL

-1492 QDASQGD
+1492 QDASQ
-1499 DDSISQSAGSGSA
+1499 
-1512 PSAGGTLPVQPSPQR
+1512 
-1527 YIVETITM
+1527 
-1535 TTVTERRIIQKT
+1535 
-1547 QTDTEPPP
+1547 
-1555 PPPPTTT
+1555 
-1562 AAASIAIVTV
+1562 V
-1572 TSSNETGSTAVPAS
+1572 TSGNETGSTAVPPSS
-1586 AAHTGS
+1586 ATGA
-1592 SNSLSNNNDLR
+1592 NANDLR
-1603 AMQQKSATAKTGPAD
+1603 ALQQKQLAQQQKPGDASAAQQQQQQQQQSTAIN
-1618 QSSALANNHYELGK
+1618 SHYEIGK

-1653 NEQQQQQQQQHQQQQ
+1653 NEHQQQTQHQLQQQQQHQQQQ
-1668 QQQHQQAHLHQHA
+1668 SKSQQPSAQQPQQQLLQQQQQQQQHNQQSN
-1681 QQQNQ
+1681 QN
-1686 PPAQHDDSTNVTSDE
+1686 DDSTNVTSDE

-1710 FTEESTIREACCD
+1710 FNEESTIREACCD

-1734 MGTGKPINYMSDT
+1734 MGSGKPINYMSDT

-1752 SSLFH
+1752 SGLFH

-1762 NSAVRQLFPSSAIS
+1762 NSAVRQLFPSTVVHM
-1776 PLLSSAGCA
+1776 SS
-1785 TVMTVATAT
+1785 TVPQAAMVTAT
-1794 TTMATGVQMAAVN
+1794 TTMATGAMMATVN
-1807 TTSASTAGNPTALTQ
+1807 TTNATLATAGNPTALTQ

-1829 DSKKPALVHQHSITS
+1829 DSKKATLVHQHSITS
-1844 NSSSSNINPAAGGGS
+1844 NSSGQNINPSGSVANSAAG
-1859 VTTGS
+1859 GS
-1864 PGGSCGTETD
+1864 PGGGSGAGETD

-1897 IPVRDVTSLEER
+1897 IPVKDVTSLEER
-1909 IRQLTCDIDDPIDEG
+1909 IRQLTCDIDEPIDEG
-1924 GDGDH
+1924 ADGEHGHDGD
-1929 QGHAADLGDME
+1929 LNEME

-1982 ITDLFHRDRRQE
+1982 ITDLFHRDRRHE

-2005 IIPQVCDYLQD
+2005 IIPQD

-2029 QIQGAHTQIHQP
+2029 QIQGVHTQIHQP
-2041 PQQRQTDGSRRQ
+2041 PQQRQADSRRQ

-2078 QPGDRNSLGSSQ
+2078 QPGDRNSMGSSQ

-2171 SRPSV
+2171 SRPTV

-2196 LAAPSPPQPKSQSSA
+2196 LATPTPPQSKSQTSA
-2211 ASPHPIQSNTFP
+2211 APTQPVQSNTLP
-2223 RPHTASSLQLAAA
+2223 RPHTANSLQLAAA

-2247 SWSYYPVDQSQ
+2247 SWSYYPVESAQ
-2258 TKAVAAVAAGP
+2258 TKAVAAVAAAATATGT
-2269 NMVAAVDP
+2269 NMVTAVDP

-2298 YQNCAQLPVGNIQA
+2298 YQNCAQLPAGNIQA

-2331 AHHIHQSAAAAAA
+2331 AHHIHHANQ
-2344 ADPAAYG
+2344 AAYG

-2380 AETYQ
+2380 AETYE

-2443 LGTSANPATSSAVA
+2443 LGSSSNTSTVATATSGGPIPNPA
-2457 AVTGPNTNAPQ
+2457 Q
-2468 GKPPAYSQYPVE
+2468 GKPPAYTQYPVD

-2500 ADAGNLLSPT
+2500 NDVNSLLSPT
-2510 SQGHGPPTAGPAG
+2510 SQGHGPPTAASVGPPASAASAVATAQQQQQQSTAAG
-2523 PTASSAGASTGSGTQ
+2523 P

-2546 MNKQQQL
+2546 MN
-2553 QQNFEEGSFTIGK
+2553 
-2566 NNNNNFSLVEST
+2566 V
-2578 AIASESK
+2578 

>member
-1 METLKHLLLQT
+1 METIKSLLLQS
-12 TASNISSI
+12 TATSTSF
-20 DDLLKDYPLQPDPP
+20 DDLLKDYQVPFRINS
-34 AVTVGSNG
+34 AS
-42 DTLCS
+42 DTLLNS
-47 SNSVPSQGG
+47 TPGPTATATSNA
-56 KNGSDFIA
+56 DFIA
-64 ALPNCKQPPVIVGVA
+64 PLPSCKQPPVIVGVA
-79 VKRTLKKHQQQCQEL
+79 VKRNLKKQDPAEE
-94 ENVEPC
+94 ENLVITPRT
-100 SAVSRNLIDT
+100 ADTTSRSQIDT
-110 LERWHNDIF
+110 LEKWHNDIF
-119 EVGATTTTTTTNAAA
+119 DLGRD
-134 ETPGENSSSSDCN
+134 SSSCSDSRSNDCN
-147 NNANQ
+147 NNSNQ
-152 LMQSQRKVEDG
+152 LLVEVDDG

-172 EIVAAPDVQRNQ
+172 EIEVVPLLSQQAG
-184 KPKVKKVTFLLDD
+184 KPKVKKVTFRLDD
-197 LLFGEEGKSDQ
+197 LLFGGEEETEHAGSGGDI
-208 KESVEKTNEE
+208 EELINDE
-218 RECVI
+218 RECAI
-223 LPSAEGEWDVS
+223 TKEGEWDVS
-234 DTAHHGCDSGWRRVD
+234 DTDGSRWGWQRV
-249 ATVAGGNEIS
+249 AVASTGGNEIS
-259 TETMQTLHDI
+259 TETMQTDDT
-269 VSITNESG
+269 VSIADGSG
-277 HVDSGNN
+277 HAAS
-284 ISTRNSSNVRK
+284 VRK
-295 VIKEKESVECACPS
+295 VIEEKESVECACPS
-309 SPHYDGR
+309 SHYDGR
-316 ERHHHCHRYQCQ
+316 ERHHHHHQHSQHRRRHRDNCQ
-328 HQARGTFDGPES
+328 HAQSGASDGPES
-340 TTLLDFSPV
+340 PTTRDCPSV
-349 EQHQTALPTNSTNTL
+349 EQPTAIAINSTNTL
-364 KRLDSDAQ
+364 IELNSD
-372 TWEKKIDEI
+372 TPSWERKIDEI
-381 PEDFSSV
+381 PEDLSGV
-388 ERARKQNA
+388 ESARWQNA
-396 CAKTGNTSTV
+396 CAETGNTNRPNVDGRKSLVVSSTSRKTIDV
-406 CSDGGGKRLSVGFSA
+406 SRDGEDR
-421 YRESIDGSR
+421 
-430 GGHEDEGNIVDVQDE
+430 EDEGNIVDIQDE
-445 LLERAYG
+445 HVQRAGITGG
-452 STAYSSPLRLGRTGS
+452 SSAVRLGRTKHECCVEPSG
-467 ESRQEESTV
+467 
-476 ARIDETDSSQHS
+476 IDETDSSQCS
-488 LQPLAK
+488 LQPIAK
-494 EAENVVTLVP
+494 EAENVVTSVP
-504 TGSEQLEF
+504 TGIEQLEF
-512 GPKNSPESHQLCEKS
+512 GPKNPPDSHQLCEKS

-534 HRGVNSVENSGQRV
+534 HRTVNSVKSSGRRV

-554 CQEENSY
+554 DQQDNCYQ
-561 HKSSD
+561 KSSD

-574 TCSPPPPPRP
+574 TGSPPPPP
-584 PLVPPDGAPSAYG
+584 LVTPNGVSPSYG

-610 HGISEFGFFS
+610 HGLSDFGFFS
-620 SGDRPSP
+620 AGDRSGPGGPSP
-627 VDPDGP
+627 TD
-633 FPTGEKILKD
+633 EKILKD
-643 CATNTN
+643 CATNTTN
-649 STRNN
+649 RNN
-654 SSNVTPSSADSGI
+654 NSNVAPSSADSGI
-667 IIIDDDI
+667 IIIDDDVE
-674 DDSGGESGSAT
+674 DSGGESGSAT
-685 AATRAESQICEP
+685 ATVESQICEP
-697 SLVLNDSCDKK
+697 LLVLDDSHEKK
-708 KPVGHCRDQDTQTFL
+708 SAGQCRDQDTQTFI
-723 GNFPSPKKTSEISVQ
+723 GNFVQPKSTSEISVQ

-749 FYDSYVSESEIDER
+749 FDSLDSSVSESAIDER
-763 KDTHFATQT
+763 KDLRFLTKNT
-772 SEQYL
+772 EQYL
-777 RPPLAFLSEKQE
+777 RPPLKFLNEKHE

-797 KRLEERFRGFASTKK
+797 KRLEERFRGFAYTKK
-812 LLRESLSSPA
+812 LLRESLTSSA
-822 TPSGLPAQTL
+822 AGPAQNL

-844 DRQLNTNAAS
+844 TNTNAAS
-854 QSSSVPASSTPSL
+854 VPSSVPASSTPSL
-867 TAATREEQEQERQSR
+867 TAAARAEQEQEENYY
-882 SGRSFVPSWRTSS
+882 SGRSFVPSRKTSS
-895 LSCLTKDDTQD
+895 LNCLPKDNP
-906 QLSHLSSKSNVP
+906 QLSQRSKPKVP
-918 RLPPFS
+918 LLPPLS

-934 LLSLSCIDLERNKQ
+934 LLSLSCIDLERKQ
-948 RQQQQKAFSENNY
+948 RQQQQQLKAHPDYNHFVNDDDDDENNY
-961 ISSEDR
+961 LPSSDPT
-967 NDKAVVS
+967 NDPGTA
-974 ENNYSPV
+974 
-981 SVDPITGNS
+981 
-990 ETVALFKAT
+990 ALFKAT
-999 SLPSLLPQHL
+999 SLPSLLPQYL
-1009 FPPSR
+1009 FPAPPPPSR
-1014 TPPRPPQPEEPPPPL
+1014 APPRPPRAQEVPRETRKSFAPLFSSATRTNTKESSLPGDRNGTNESAGCPPKFVPSLPL
-1029 DENGNRPAPASLKT
+1029 KHP
-1043 ILLHEDYRP
+1043 ILAVEQYRP

-1065 ICKIFPNGKPRIEDP
+1065 ICTIFPGGKPRIEDP

-1087 FRESE
+1087 YRVSEE
-1092 DEVGEI
+1092 DEDEI
-1098 EEVEEE
+1098 VELGEEVEEE
-1104 DFGAQQSESEENQEF
+1104 EEFGAQHSESEENQEF
-1119 LNLEKLLAADPH
+1119 FNLEKLLAADPY

-1138 RHLSQYEPAVYQIKY
+1138 RHLSEYEPTVYQIRY

-1158 EEELES
+1158 EEELEN
-1164 EVGSVGGLLIG
+1164 ETGSVGGLLIG
-1175 TSDSQRASV
+1175 GDCERASV

-1376 SQTGGSGSGGT
+1376 SQAGT
-1387 GGTGTT
+1387 GGGGGGVGGGGTAVVAGSTGSGT
-1393 GTGQTQPP
+1393 GIAGQTQPQQ
-1401 PPPPPSQQQQ
+1401 QQQQ

-1441 ISPLMEAPLPPHATL
+1441 ISPMMEAPLPPHATL

-1492 QDASQGD
+1492 QDASQ
-1499 DDSISQSAGSGSA
+1499 
-1512 PSAGGTLPVQPSPQR
+1512 
-1527 YIVETITM
+1527 
-1535 TTVTERRIIQKT
+1535 
-1547 QTDTEPPP
+1547 
-1555 PPPPTTT
+1555 
-1562 AAASIAIVTV
+1562 V
-1572 TSSNETGSTAVPAS
+1572 TSSNEPGSTAVPTSTA
-1586 AAHTGS
+1586 GGNL
-1592 SNSLSNNNDLR
+1592 SNSNNDLR
-1603 AMQQKSATAKTGPAD
+1603 TLQQKQLLQQLHLQKQQSQAGAATGTGQPPGVGTETI
-1618 QSSALANNHYELGK
+1618 QQPSSGTLVNSHYELVGK

-1653 NEQQQQQQQQHQQQQ
+1653 NEQQQQQQQHHQHTQQHLHLHQQQQ
-1668 QQQHQQAHLHQHA
+1668 QSST
-1681 QQQNQ
+1681 
-1686 PPAQHDDSTNVTSDE
+1686 QHDDSTNVTSDE

-1710 FTEESTIREACCD
+1710 FTEESTIRDACCD

-1734 MGTGKPINYMSDT
+1734 LGAGKPINYMSDT

-1762 NSAVRQLFPSSAIS
+1762 NSAVRQLFPSAAIN
-1776 PLLSSAGCA
+1776 PLHSSASGA
-1785 TVMTVATAT
+1785 TVTTVATT
-1794 TTMATGVQMAAVN
+1794 TTMATGTMLAAVN
-1807 TTSASTAGNPTALTQ
+1807 TSSASPAGNPTALTQ

-1829 DSKKPALVHQHSITS
+1829 DSKKPALVHQHSTTS
-1844 NSSSSNINPAAGGGS
+1844 NSSNSNVNTSNSSGVAG
-1859 VTTGS
+1859 GS
-1864 PGGSCGTETD
+1864 PGGTCGGAETD

-1909 IRQLTCDIDDPIDEG
+1909 IRQLTCDIDDPIDEDG
-1924 GDGDH
+1924 QGHDGD
-1929 QGHAADLGDME
+1929 LNEME

-1999 DENPIV
+1999 DESPIV
-2005 IIPQVCDYLQD
+2005 IIPQVYGDYLQD

-2029 QIQGAHTQIHQP
+2029 QIQGGHTQIHQP
-2041 PQQRQTDGSRRQ
+2041 PQQRQADSRRQ

-2196 LAAPSPPQPKSQSSA
+2196 LAAPSPPQSKSQTSTA
-2211 ASPHPIQSNTFP
+2211 PAQPIQSNTFP

-2247 SWSYYPVDQSQ
+2247 SWSYYPVENAQ
-2258 TKAVAAVAAGP
+2258 TKTVAAVATASGTGA

-2298 YQNCAQLPVGNIQA
+2298 YQNCAQLPAGNIQA

-2331 AHHIHQSAAAAAA
+2331 AHHIHQA
-2344 ADPAAYG
+2344 ADPATYG

-2399 NIVEYQQVT
+2399 NIVT

-2429 GRGALPP
+2429 GRGTLPP

-2443 LGTSANPATSSAVA
+2443 LGSSSNAGTTAAA
-2457 AVTGPNTNAPQ
+2457 AVTGPNAPQ
-2468 GKPPAYSQYPVE
+2468 GKPPAYTQYPVD
-2480 KGGVKFTERGAPE
+2480 KGGVKFSERGAPE

-2500 ADAGNLLSPT
+2500 TDANTLLSPT
-2510 SQGHGPPTAGPAG
+2510 TQGHGPPTAPTSAASVMPAG
-2523 PTASSAGASTGSGTQ
+2523 GAPNGASSATQ
-2538 GQGAVFYA
+2538 SQGAVFYA
-2546 MNKQQQL
+2546 MN
-2553 QQNFEEGSFTIGK
+2553 
-2566 NNNNNFSLVEST
+2566 V
-2578 AIASESK
+2578 